1 MPSFRFSKHRARAVL
16 LLLCIANIVAPGQ
29 QAQKPP
35 PQKLPQG
42 PVPEKLTYRIEW
54 RLVTAGTA
62 NLEFQRAANNG
73 WTIDLNLESAGLVTR
88 LYRVLDK
95 YKAVS
100 NDQFCASS
108 VDLDAQE
115 GKRHMLTHVTFDN
128 ARHKVDYTERNL
140 IKNTTKQKELDIP
153 ACTHEIAGAL
163 ATLSQIDLQPGKS
176 TTLPVTDG
184 KKLVYAKVEAQAK
197 ETISVDG
204 KTYPAIRYEAFL
216 FDNVLYKRK
225 GRLLIWTTDDQ
236 ERTPIQFQIQLGFP
250 IGTISLELEKQQ
262 RL

>member
-1 MPSFRFSKHRARAVL
+1 MPSFRFSMHRARTAL
-16 LLLCIANIVAPGQ
+16 LLLCLANTIAPGQ
-29 QAQKPP
+29 Q

-95 YKAVS
+95 YKVVS

-115 GKRHMLTHVTFDN
+115 GKRHTLTHVTFDN
-128 ARHKVDYTERNL
+128 TRH
-140 IKNTTKQKELDIP
+140 KNTTKQKELDIP

-197 ETISVDG
+197 ETINIDG

-225 GRLLIWTTDDQ
+225 GRLFIWTTDGQ

-262 RL
+262 KL